1 MNDTINVFDIIR
13 LSIDAK
19 QPAVTLSSSWLV
31 LIIAVVIVF
40 IFFII
45 NRFILK
51 NRNRWQN
58 LEIEISGTPK
68 AIFKVERNFENLY
81 IANRIFIELT
91 TRKAAIPFDE
101 EQDVIEEVYD
111 SWYKLFGI
119 IRDEIK
125 AVPGKYLRK
134 HDATKSLIGLTQT
147 ILNEGLRPHL
157 TKYQAKFRKW
167 LKENKNKPEYIHL
180 TPQQIQQK
188 YPDYLE
194 LLNSIKIVNQLLID
208 YSNELNKLIKGD

>member
-1 MNDTINVFDIIR
+1 MNDTIKVFDIIR
-13 LSIDAK
+13 LSVDAK
-19 QPAVTLSSSWLV
+19 QPAVTLSSNWSILILV
-31 LIIAVVIVF
+31 AA
-40 IFFII
+40 FII
-45 NRFILK
+45 LFLFFNRYILK

-58 LEIEISGTPK
+58 LEIEISGTPR

-101 EQDVIEEVYD
+101 EHDVIEEVYN

-125 AVPGKYLRK
+125 TVPGKYLRN
-134 HDATKSLIGLTQT
+134 HDATKSLIGLTQK
-147 ILNEGLRPHL
+147 ILNDGLRPHL

-167 LKENKNKPEYIHL
+167 LKENKSKPEYIHK
-180 TPQQIQQK
+180 TPQQIQR
-188 YPDYLE
+188 DYFEYIE
-194 LLNSIKIVNQLLID
+194 LVKSLKEVNQLLID
-208 YSNELNKLIKGD
+208 YSQQLDKVIKG